1 MAHLET
7 IEVPISGMDCAECTR
22 HVEHAINALPGVDS
36 VEVLLTAEKAVV
48 RLDPAAVSMPQIS
61 AAVQKAGYQVP
72 ESQTS
77 IALNNAGALS
87 RKVIAT
93 LALVVGVVLFV
104 LVVGEWLGWFE
115 RITEEVPFWVGAALV
130 VLGGLPIFI
139 DVVRSTIRLQ
149 ITSRTLMTLGV
160 IAALAVGQWTTAA
173 VVVFLMHVGN
183 YVEDFTARQSRRAVR
198 DLAAL
203 TPQMARVERGGQEL
217 DIPANE
223 VQVNEVVVVRPGEKV
238 PVDGI
243 VLSGQATLDQAAI
256 TGESMPVE
264 AAPGTTVFAATLAQ
278 LGSLRVQ
285 TTHTGRDT
293 TFGRV
298 IRLVEEAEAQ
308 RGPVQQFADKFS
320 GWYLP
325 IVSVIAVLTLIIS
338 GNPLNATA
346 VLVVACACSI
356 ALATPISM
364 MASIGAGAR
373 RGIMIKGGR
382 FLELLDRADVVLLD
396 KTGTL
401 TLGRPQVTD
410 IIPLNGYSEDE
421 LLRLTAS
428 AERYSEH
435 PLAKAVRRAAH
446 EKQITLAEVSDFQ
459 ALPGMGVK
467 TRIEGRDVVVGSR
480 RLADHR
486 AAKDLL
492 LKFESQGKT
501 ALLVEI
507 DRHLSGVIAAA
518 DTLRPEAP
526 ESIRRLRQ
534 MGVKHIELLTG
545 DNPAA
550 AQALAAS
557 LGIPAKAGL
566 LPEDKI
572 EVVKRYQ
579 AEGHTVVMIGDGIND
594 APALAQANVGIAM
607 GAHGSDIAMQAAD
620 IALMREDWSLA
631 PDVFAIAKRTMA
643 VVRMNLIFTAIYNV
657 AGISLAAFGILP
669 PALAAAAQSLPDLG
683 ILANSSRLL
692 KFRREK

>member
-1 MAHLET
+1 
-7 IEVPISGMDCAECTR
+7 MDCAECTR
-22 HVEHAINALPGVDS
+22 HVEHAISALPGVDS

-48 RLDPAAVSMPQIS
+48 RLDKGAVSLPQIS

-72 ESQTS
+72 ETQASA
-77 IALNNAGALS
+77 ALNNAGALS
-87 RKVIAT
+87 RKVITT

-104 LVVGEWLGWFE
+104 LVVGEWMGLFE
-115 RITEEVPFWVGAALV
+115 RITEEVPFWVGALLV
-130 VLGGLPIFI
+130 ILGGLPIFI
-139 DVVRSTIRLQ
+139 DVIRSIFRLQ

-203 TPQMARVERGGQEL
+203 TPQMAHIEREGKEV
-217 DIPANE
+217 DIPASE
-223 VQVNEVVVVRPGEKV
+223 VRIDEVVVVRPGEKI
-238 PVDGI
+238 PVDGVVI
-243 VLSGQATLDQAAI
+243 SGQATLDQAAI

-264 AAPGTTVFAATLAQ
+264 AGPGMKVFAATLAQ

-285 TTHTGRDT
+285 ATHTGRDT

-298 IRLVEEAEAQ
+298 IRLVEEAEAK

-325 IVSVIAVLTLIIS
+325 VVSVIAVLTLILS

-356 ALATPISM
+356 ALATPIAM
-364 MASIGAGAR
+364 MASIGAGAK

-382 FLELLDRADVVLLD
+382 FLELLDRADVLLLD

-410 IIPLNGYSEDE
+410 IIPLNGYSEEE
-421 LLRLTAS
+421 LLRLAAS

-446 EKQITLAEVSDFQ
+446 EKQIALQEISVFQ

-467 TRIEGRDVVVGSR
+467 AVVEGHEVVVGSR
-480 RLADHR
+480 RLAEH
-486 AAKDLL
+486 AKAEQV
-492 LKFESQGKT
+492 LKELESAGKT
-501 ALLVEI
+501 TLLIEI
-507 DRHLSGVIAAA
+507 DKRLCGVIAAA
-518 DTLRPEAP
+518 DTLRSEVPA
-526 ESIRRLRQ
+526 SIERLKHL
-534 MGVKHIELLTG
+534 GVKHIELLTG

-550 AQALAAS
+550 AQALANI
-557 LGIPAKAGL
+557 LGILVTANL

-572 EVVKRYQ
+572 EAVKRYQ
-579 AEGHTVVMIGDGIND
+579 AQGHRVVMIGDGIND
-594 APALAQANVGIAM
+594 APALAQADIGIAM
-607 GAHGSDIAMQAAD
+607 GVHGSDIALQAAD
-620 IALMREDWSLA
+620 IALMREDWSLV
-631 PDVFAIAKRTMA
+631 PDVFAIALRTMA
-643 VVRMNLIFTAIYNV
+643 VVRLNLAFTAAYNII
-657 AGISLAAFGILP
+657 GISLAAFGILP

-683 ILANSSRLL
+683 ILVNSSRLL
-692 KFRREK
+692 RFKA

>member
-7 IEVPISGMDCAECTR
+7 IEVPITGMDCAECTR
-22 HVEHAINALPGVDS
+22 HVEHAIRALPGVDS

-48 RLDPAAVSMPQIS
+48 RMDKGAVSLPQIS

-72 ESQTS
+72 ETHVGA
-77 IALNNAGALS
+77 ALNNAGALS
-87 RKVIAT
+87 RKVITT

-104 LVVGEWLGWFE
+104 LVVGEWMGWFE
-115 RITEEVPFWVGAALV
+115 RITEEVPFWVGAGLV
-130 VLGGLPIFI
+130 ILGGLPIFL
-139 DVVRSTIRLQ
+139 DVIRSTVRLQ

-198 DLAAL
+198 DLAAM
-203 TPQMARVERGGQEL
+203 TPQMARVERDGKEL
-217 DIPANE
+217 DIPASE
-223 VQVNEVVVVRPGEKV
+223 VKIAEVVVVRPGEKI
-238 PVDGI
+238 PVDGVVI
-243 VLSGQATLDQAAI
+243 SGQATLDQAAI

-264 AAPGTTVFAATLAQ
+264 AGPGTTVFAATLAQ

-285 TTHTGRDT
+285 ATHTGRDT

-298 IRLVEEAEAQ
+298 IRLVEEAEAK

-320 GWYLP
+320 AWYLP
-325 IVSVIAVLTLIIS
+325 VVSAIAVLTLILS

-356 ALATPISM
+356 ALATPIAM
-364 MASIGAGAR
+364 MASIGAGAK

-382 FLELLDRADVVLLD
+382 FLELLDRADVLLLD

-410 IIPLNGYSEDE
+410 IIPLNGFSEEE
-421 LLRLTAS
+421 LLRLAAS

-446 EKQITLAEVSDFQ
+446 EKEIPLQEISNFQ
-459 ALPGMGVK
+459 ALPGLGVK
-467 TRIEGRDVVVGSR
+467 AVVEGHEVVVGSR
-480 RLADHR
+480 RLAEH
-486 AAKDLL
+486 AKAEQV
-492 LKFESQGKT
+492 LKELESTGKT
-501 ALLVEI
+501 TLLIEI
-507 DRHLSGVIAAA
+507 DKHLSGVIAAA
-518 DTLRPEAP
+518 DTLRSEVPA
-526 ESIRRLRQ
+526 SLKRLKHL
-534 MGVKHIELLTG
+534 GVRHIELLTG

-550 AQALAAS
+550 AQALANN
-557 LGIPAKAGL
+557 LGIPVTANL

-572 EVVKRYQ
+572 EAVKRYQ
-579 AEGHTVVMIGDGIND
+579 AQGHTVVMIGDGIND
-594 APALAQANVGIAM
+594 APALAQADIGIAM
-607 GAHGSDIAMQAAD
+607 GVHGSDIALQAAD
-620 IALMREDWSLA
+620 IALMREDWSLV
-631 PDVFAIAKRTMA
+631 PDVFAIALRTMA
-643 VVRMNLIFTAIYNV
+643 VVRLNLVFTAAYNII
-657 AGISLAAFGILP
+657 GISLAAFGILP

-683 ILANSSRLL
+683 ILLNSSRLL
-692 KFRREK
+692 RFKG

>member
-22 HVEHAINALPGVDS
+22 HVEHAISALPGVDS

-48 RLDPAAVSMPQIS
+48 RLDKGAVSLPQIS

-72 ESQTS
+72 ETQAGA
-77 IALNNAGALS
+77 ALNNAGALS
-87 RKVIAT
+87 RKVITT

-104 LVVGEWLGWFE
+104 LVVGEWMGLFE
-115 RITEEVPFWVGAALV
+115 RITEEVPFWVGALLV
-130 VLGGLPIFI
+130 ILGGLPIFI
-139 DVVRSTIRLQ
+139 DVIRSIFRLQ

-203 TPQMARVERGGQEL
+203 TPQMAHIEREGKEV
-217 DIPANE
+217 DIPASE
-223 VQVNEVVVVRPGEKV
+223 VRIDEVVVVRPGEKI
-238 PVDGI
+238 PVDGVVI
-243 VLSGQATLDQAAI
+243 SGQATLDQAAI

-264 AAPGTTVFAATLAQ
+264 AGPGTKVFAATLAQ

-285 TTHTGRDT
+285 VTHTGRDT

-298 IRLVEEAEAQ
+298 IRLVEEAEAK

-325 IVSVIAVLTLIIS
+325 VVSVIAVLTLILS

-356 ALATPISM
+356 ALATPIAM
-364 MASIGAGAR
+364 MASIGAGAK

-382 FLELLDRADVVLLD
+382 FLELLDRADVLLLD

-410 IIPLNGYSEDE
+410 IIPLNGYSEEE
-421 LLRLTAS
+421 LLRLAAS

-446 EKQITLAEVSDFQ
+446 EKQIALQEISVFQ

-467 TRIEGRDVVVGSR
+467 AVVEGHEVVVGSR
-480 RLADHR
+480 RLAEH
-486 AAKDLL
+486 AKAEQV
-492 LKFESQGKT
+492 LKELESAGKT
-501 ALLVEI
+501 TLLIEI
-507 DRHLSGVIAAA
+507 DKRLCGVIAAA
-518 DTLRPEAP
+518 DTLRSEVPA
-526 ESIRRLRQ
+526 SIERLKHL
-534 MGVKHIELLTG
+534 GVKHIELLTG

-550 AQALAAS
+550 AQALANI
-557 LGIPAKAGL
+557 LGILVTANL

-572 EVVKRYQ
+572 EAVKRYQ
-579 AEGHTVVMIGDGIND
+579 AQGHRVVMIGDGIND
-594 APALAQANVGIAM
+594 APALAQADIGIAM
-607 GAHGSDIAMQAAD
+607 GVHGSDIALQAAD
-620 IALMREDWSLA
+620 IALMREDWSLV
-631 PDVFAIAKRTMA
+631 PDVFAIALRTMA
-643 VVRMNLIFTAIYNV
+643 VVRLNLAFTAAYNII
-657 AGISLAAFGILP
+657 GISLAAFGILP

-683 ILANSSRLL
+683 ILVNSSRLL
-692 KFRREK
+692 RFKA

>member
-22 HVEHAINALPGVDS
+22 HVEHAISALPGVDS

-48 RLDPAAVSMPQIS
+48 RLDKGAVSLPQIS

-72 ESQTS
+72 ETQASA
-77 IALNNAGALS
+77 ALNNAGALS
-87 RKVIAT
+87 RKVITT

-104 LVVGEWLGWFE
+104 LVVGEWMGLFE
-115 RITEEVPFWVGAALV
+115 RITEEVPFWVGALLV
-130 VLGGLPIFI
+130 ILGGLPIFI
-139 DVVRSTIRLQ
+139 DVIRSIFRLQ

-203 TPQMARVERGGQEL
+203 TPQMAHIEREGKEV
-217 DIPANE
+217 DIPASE
-223 VQVNEVVVVRPGEKV
+223 VRIDEVVVVRPGEKI
-238 PVDGI
+238 PVDGVVI
-243 VLSGQATLDQAAI
+243 SGQATLDQAAI

-264 AAPGTTVFAATLAQ
+264 AGPGTKVFAATLAQ

-285 TTHTGRDT
+285 ATHTGRDT

-298 IRLVEEAEAQ
+298 IRLVEEAEAK

-325 IVSVIAVLTLIIS
+325 VVSVIAVLTLILS

-356 ALATPISM
+356 ALATPIAM
-364 MASIGAGAR
+364 MASIGAGAK

-382 FLELLDRADVVLLD
+382 FLELLDRADVLLLD

-410 IIPLNGYSEDE
+410 IIPLNGYSEEE
-421 LLRLTAS
+421 LLRLAAS

-446 EKQITLAEVSDFQ
+446 EKQIALQEISVFQ

-467 TRIEGRDVVVGSR
+467 AVVEGHEVVVGSR
-480 RLADHR
+480 RLAEH
-486 AAKDLL
+486 AKAEQV
-492 LKFESQGKT
+492 LKELESAGKT
-501 ALLVEI
+501 TLLIEI
-507 DRHLSGVIAAA
+507 DKRLCGVIAAA
-518 DTLRPEAP
+518 DTLRSEVPA
-526 ESIRRLRQ
+526 SIERLKHL
-534 MGVKHIELLTG
+534 GVKHIELLTG

-550 AQALAAS
+550 AQALANI
-557 LGIPAKAGL
+557 LGILVTANL

-572 EVVKRYQ
+572 EAVKRYQ
-579 AEGHTVVMIGDGIND
+579 AQGHRVVMIGDGIND
-594 APALAQANVGIAM
+594 APALAQADIGIAM
-607 GAHGSDIAMQAAD
+607 GVHGSDIALQAAD
-620 IALMREDWSLA
+620 IALMREDWSLV
-631 PDVFAIAKRTMA
+631 PDVFAIALRTMA
-643 VVRMNLIFTAIYNV
+643 VVRLNLAFTAAYNII
-657 AGISLAAFGILP
+657 GISLAAFGILP

-683 ILANSSRLL
+683 ILVNSSRLL
-692 KFRREK
+692 RFKA